1 MTDRPTWAAAFGQLI
16 AARRTARGL
25 TLDGLGKLLGS
36 HRQTVWR
43 WEHGEQ
49 LPDASDLCRFAEALG
64 CSVRSLL
71 PDGRAGVK
79 P

>member
-1 MTDRPTWAAAFGQLI
+1 LNRSEWAAAFGQLI

-25 TLDGLGKLLGS
+25 TLSELGSMLGS

-49 LPDASDLCRFAEALG
+49 LPDAYDLCRIAEALG
-64 CSVRSLL
+64 CSVKSLL
-71 PDGRAGVK
+71 PAERAGVR
-79 P
+79 

>member
-1 MTDRPTWAAAFGQLI
+1 MPRGVGQVIDRPTWAAAFGSLI

-25 TLDGLGKLLGS
+25 TLAELGSMLGS

-49 LPDASDLCRFAEALG
+49 LPDAYDLR

-71 PDGRAGVK
+71 PAERAGVR
-79 P
+79 

>member
-1 MTDRPTWAAAFGQLI
+1 MTDRPTWAAAFGALI
-16 AARRTARGL
+16 AARRTVRGL
-25 TLDGLGKLLGS
+25 TLAELGSMLGS

-49 LPDASDLCRFAEALG
+49 LPDAYDLCRIAEALG

-71 PDGRAGVK
+71 PPLRVVNE
-79 P
+79 